1 MVWHT
6 RGVRILRV
14 FNNNVVLARDALGRE
29 VVATGRGLAFGRK
42 AGQDLDESLIARRY
56 VTAQDAG
63 LVGQMLSEIPLGRI
77 ALIEEIFTQAVKDL
91 GATITSAGLIA
102 VVDHVHQALERAR
115 RGERMDYPL
124 RAEVAHLHPEEL
136 RLAERMVADLNSSQA
151 IRLPEGEAFA
161 LALHLFAAATG
172 AASIQDASAQ
182 SRIVA
187 QAIELIDDAVPGGID
202 RDSIHAARFA
212 THLRY
217 FLARARGGA
226 QIDDGTAGLIA
237 ESLRRRYPAAFRLA
251 EDVAS
256 LLAERIGVT
265 IRADETSYLAIHIA
279 RLLDSSI
286 DGKR

>member
-29 VVATGRGLAFGRK
+29 IVATGRGLAFGRR

-77 ALIEEIFTQAVKDL
+77 TLIEEVFTRAVKDL
-91 GATITSAGLIA
+91 GATITSADLIA

-136 RLAERMVADLNSSQA
+136 RLAERMVADLNASQA
-151 IRLPEGEAFA
+151 VRLPDGEAFA
-161 LALHLFAAATG
+161 LALHLFAASTG
-172 AASIQDASAQ
+172 AGSLQEAAAQ

-187 QAIELIDDAVPGGID
+187 RAIDLIDGAAPGGID
-202 RDSIHAARFA
+202 QGSIHAARFA

-217 FLARARGGA
+217 FLARARTGA
-226 QIDDGTAGLIA
+226 QIDDGTAEIIA
-237 ESLRRRYPAAFRLA
+237 ESLRGRYPEAFGLA
-251 EDVAS
+251 EEVAS
-256 LLAERIGVT
+256 LLRERVGIAV
-265 IRADETSYLAIHIA
+265 RPDEISYLAIHIA
-279 RLLDSSI
+279 RLLDSSSPA
-286 DGKR
+286 GR